1 MTISKIR
8 ITNFKSFADET
19 VELNEF
25 NLLVGANASGK
36 SNFVQAFKFLSD
48 IATHGLE
55 DAISL
60 QGGVEYLRHFG
71 SARNEPLSFQV
82 TIQGESHMVDRSVD
96 VGTRSDAKPVRPIS
110 IRMPQEI
117 ALLDY
122 EFSLRFHR
130 GGSGYFVERDKM
142 TLYHEH
148 EAPTASR
155 KGSSE
160 YAKTVAENS
169 SGKLIVNSTVP
180 NMEYLSSFGGEHIA
194 ERTLLFETP
203 ILFLFAGTFVDW
215 FKEIGIYDFDP
226 KKAKGIITVAGR
238 SELETDGG
246 NLAVVLKNLLSDEDT
261 RRSIRNLCQYNL
273 PYLEDLKIEQLA
285 DRFISIKVQES
296 FADGHELPA
305 FLISDG
311 TANIIALVVALF
323 FQKQKRFAIF
333 EEPERHLHP
342 KLISGLM
349 ELVKEASDKRQILL
363 TTHNPE
369 VVRYTD
375 IENVLLVSR
384 DQCGFSRIV
393 KPANSQLVRTFLEND
408 LGVEELFV
416 DNLLGV

>member
-8 ITNFKSFADET
+8 IANFRSFADET
-19 VELNEF
+19 VELNDF

-48 IATHGLE
+48 IATYGLE

-60 QGGVEYLRHFG
+60 QGGVEYLRHFE

-82 TIQGESHMVDRSVD
+82 TIQGESHMVDRSVE
-96 VGTRSDAKPVRPIS
+96 VGKRSNAKSVRPIS

-117 ALLDY
+117 VSLNY

-130 GGSGYFVERDKM
+130 SGSGFHVERDRM

-148 EAPTASR
+148 GAPTASR
-155 KGSSE
+155 KGGSD

-169 SGKLIVNSTVP
+169 SGKLIVNSTGQ
-180 NMEYLSSFGGEHIA
+180 NMEHLSSFGGEHIA

-203 ILFLFAGTFVDW
+203 ILFLLAGTFVDW

-273 PYLEDLKIEQLA
+273 PYLEDLKIEHLA
-285 DRFISIKVQES
+285 DRFISIKVQET
-296 FADGHELPA
+296 FVDGYELPA

-311 TANIIALVVALF
+311 TANIIALVVALY

-349 ELVKEASDKRQILL
+349 ELFKEASDKRQILL

-384 DQCGFSRIV
+384 DKSGFSRIV
-393 KPANSQLVRTFLEND
+393 KPGNSQLVRTFLEND

>member
-8 ITNFKSFADET
+8 IANFKSFADQT
-19 VELNEF
+19 VELNDF

-36 SNFVQAFKFLSD
+36 SNFVQAFQFLRD

-71 SARNEPLSFQV
+71 LAGNEPLLFQV
-82 TIQGESHMVDRSVD
+82 MIQGESQKVDRSVD
-96 VGTRSDAKPVRPIS
+96 VGKRSDAKPVRPIS

-117 ALLDY
+117 VSLDY
-122 EFSLRFHR
+122 EFSLRFHK
-130 GGSGYFVERDKM
+130 SGYSVERDKM
-142 TLYHEH
+142 TLYHDPGT
-148 EAPTASR
+148 PTDSR
-155 KGSSE
+155 KGSSK
-160 YAKTVAENS
+160 YAKTTAENS

-180 NMEYLSSFGGEHIA
+180 NMEHLSSFGGEYIA

-203 ILFLFAGTFVDW
+203 ILYLFAGTFVDW
-215 FKEIGIYDFDP
+215 FKEIGIYDIDP
-226 KKAKGIITVAGR
+226 KKAKRIITVAGR

-261 RRSIRNLCQYNL
+261 KRSIRNLCQYNL
-273 PYLEDLKIEQLA
+273 PYLKDLKIEQLA
-285 DRFISIKVQES
+285 DRFISIMVQET
-296 FADGHELPA
+296 FVDGSELPA

-311 TANIIALVVALF
+311 TANIIALVVALY
-323 FQKQKRFAIF
+323 FQEQKRFAIF

-349 ELVKEASDKRQILL
+349 ELFKEASDKRQILL
-363 TTHNPE
+363 TSHNPE
-369 VVRYTD
+369 VVRYTG

-384 DQCGFSRIV
+384 DKSGVSRIV
-393 KPANSQLVRTFLEND
+393 KPADSQLVRTFLENE

>member
-8 ITNFKSFADET
+8 IANFKSFADQT
-19 VELNEF
+19 VELNDF
-25 NLLVGANASGK
+25 NLLVGANATGK

-48 IATHGLE
+48 IAAHGLD

-60 QGGVEYLRHFG
+60 QGGVEYLRNFG
-71 SARNEPLSFQV
+71 LDTSEPLSFQV
-82 TIQGESHMVDRSVD
+82 TIQGESHKVDRSVD
-96 VGTRSDAKPVRPIS
+96 VGKRSDAKNVHSIS

-117 ALLDY
+117 VSLDY
-122 EFSLRFHR
+122 EFSLKFHKS
-130 GGSGYFVERDKM
+130 GSGYSVERDRM
-142 TLYHEH
+142 TLNHDH
-148 EAPTASR
+148 GAPTDARES
-155 KGSSE
+155 GSDS
-160 YAKTVAENS
+160 AKTIAENS
-169 SGKLIVNSTVP
+169 SGKLIVKSTVP
-180 NMEYLSSFGGEHIA
+180 NMEYLSSFGGEQIA

-203 ILFLFAGTFVDW
+203 ILHLFAGTYMDW

-226 KKAKGIITVAGR
+226 RKAKGVITVAGR

-246 NLAVVLKNLLSDEDT
+246 NLAVVLKKLLSDEDT

-273 PYLEDLKIEQLA
+273 PYLKDLRIEQLA
-285 DRFISIKVQES
+285 DRFVSIKVQET
-296 FADGHELPA
+296 FAENNELPA

-349 ELVKEASDKRQILL
+349 ELFKEASDKRQILV

-369 VVRYTD
+369 VVRYTG

-384 DQCGFSRIV
+384 DKSGFSRIS
-393 KPANSQLVRTFLEND
+393 KPVDSQHVRTFLEND

-416 DNLLGV
+416 DNLLGA

>member
-19 VELNEF
+19 VELNDF

-122 EFSLRFHR
+122 EFSLRFHS

-180 NMEYLSSFGGEHIA
+180 NMEHLSIIWRRAYRGEN
-194 ERTLLFETP
+194 
-203 ILFLFAGTFVDW
+203 
-215 FKEIGIYDFDP
+215 
-226 KKAKGIITVAGR
+226 
-238 SELETDGG
+238 S
-246 NLAVVLKNLLSDEDT
+246 AV
-261 RRSIRNLCQYNL
+261 
-273 PYLEDLKIEQLA
+273 
-285 DRFISIKVQES
+285 
-296 FADGHELPA
+296 
-305 FLISDG
+305 
-311 TANIIALVVALF
+311 
-323 FQKQKRFAIF
+323 
-333 EEPERHLHP
+333 
-342 KLISGLM
+342 
-349 ELVKEASDKRQILL
+349 
-363 TTHNPE
+363 
-369 VVRYTD
+369 
-375 IENVLLVSR
+375 
-384 DQCGFSRIV
+384 
-393 KPANSQLVRTFLEND
+393 
-408 LGVEELFV
+408 
-416 DNLLGV
+416 